1 MEHISVERTPRRTS
15 RKVSENVRELHS
27 ALAKVLHNED
37 RAFLIQSLN
46 QYQRDRDVNSLVVA
60 LKSVLN
66 TPRKREVYPLLWQ
79 IIPHSDQDI
88 FHNLWHR
95 DAEAS
100 RQRNLK
106 SPARSPGNLRRVPAS
121 SSLPDN
127 LHRHASDSGI
137 DLPNMTQF
145 QSSKETKYPI
155 KRLTVKRPSNS
166 GFGFSI
172 RGGAEHGV
180 GLYVSSVDENS
191 VAEKEGVLPGDHV
204 IQVNG
209 TRFDG
214 LTHEQAVKVTK
225 ILISLQA
232 MKALFG
238 LMPYT
243 VCHLSNFS
251 IVVVF
256 CFLVSQLCDTRRFYC
271 LGFSGQ

>member
-1 MEHISVERTPRRTS
+1 MEHISVERTPRS
-15 RKVSENVRELHS
+15 SPRKVSEKVRELHS

-106 SPARSPGNLRRVPAS
+106 SPARSPGNLRRVPTS

-145 QSSKETKYPI
+145 QS
-155 KRLTVKRPSNS
+155 
-166 GFGFSI
+166 
-172 RGGAEHGV
+172 AEHGV
-180 GLYVSSVDENS
+180 GLYVSSVDEKS

-225 ILISLQA
+225 ILISLQT

-238 LMPYT
+238 LMPYS
-243 VCHLSNFS
+243 VCHL
-251 IVVVF
+251 
-256 CFLVSQLCDTRRFYC
+256 
-271 LGFSGQ
+271 

>member
-1 MEHISVERTPRRTS
+1 M
-15 RKVSENVRELHS
+15 
-27 ALAKVLHNED
+27 
-37 RAFLIQSLN
+37 
-46 QYQRDRDVNSLVVA
+46 A

-66 TPRKREVYPLLWQ
+66 TPSKRDVYPSLWQ

-95 DAEAS
+95 DAEVS
-100 RQRNLK
+100 RQRYMHLK
-106 SPARSPGNLRRVPAS
+106 STARWPENLRRVPTS

-172 RGGAEHGV
+172 RGGAEHGI
-180 GLYVSSVDENS
+180 GLYVSSVDKKS
-191 VAEKEGVLPGDHV
+191 VAEKEVVLPGDHV

-209 TRFDG
+209 TRN
-214 LTHEQAVKVTK
+214 K
-225 ILISLQA
+225 I
-232 MKALFG
+232 
-238 LMPYT
+238 
-243 VCHLSNFS
+243 
-251 IVVVF
+251 
-256 CFLVSQLCDTRRFYC
+256 
-271 LGFSGQ
+271 

>member
-1 MEHISVERTPRRTS
+1 M
-15 RKVSENVRELHS
+15 
-27 ALAKVLHNED
+27 
-37 RAFLIQSLN
+37 
-46 QYQRDRDVNSLVVA
+46 A

-66 TPRKREVYPLLWQ
+66 TLSKRDVYPSLWQ
-79 IIPHSDQDI
+79 IIPHGDQDI

-95 DAEAS
+95 DTEAS

-106 SPARSPGNLRRVPAS
+106 SPARSPGNLRRFPTS

-225 ILISLQA
+225 ILISLQTL
-232 MKALFG
+232 KALFG
-238 LMPYT
+238 LMPYS
-243 VCHLSNFS
+243 VCHL
-251 IVVVF
+251 
-256 CFLVSQLCDTRRFYC
+256 
-271 LGFSGQ
+271 

>member
-1 MEHISVERTPRRTS
+1 MEHISVERTPRRTP

-37 RAFLIQSLN
+37 QAFLIQSLN

-88 FHNLWHR
+88 FHNLWYR

-121 SSLPDN
+121 SSFPDN

-145 QSSKETKYPI
+145 QSSKETKYAI

-191 VAEKEGVLPGDHV
+191 VAEKEGVLLGDHV

-225 ILISLQA
+225 ILILLQTI
-232 MKALFG
+232 KALFG
-238 LMPYT
+238 LMPY
-243 VCHLSNFS
+243 VICEISL
-251 IVVVF
+251 
-256 CFLVSQLCDTRRFYC
+256 LL
-271 LGFSGQ
+271 